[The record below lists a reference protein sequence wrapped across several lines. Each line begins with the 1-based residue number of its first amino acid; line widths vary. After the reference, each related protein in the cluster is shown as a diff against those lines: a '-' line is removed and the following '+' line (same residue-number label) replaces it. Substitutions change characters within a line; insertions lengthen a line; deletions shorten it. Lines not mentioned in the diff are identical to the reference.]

1 MRVFFT
7 KNYWWNLKEENT
19 KYLPNTLAPMGATI
33 PNARV
38 EWICCP
44 PEKPTLLTMKEAKN
58 YGFVIPDDPKIP
70 VDFFISKDNFLG
82 AKDGQKVITQLEEWP
97 EQARNPFG
105 KIVQVLGNPGDHKVE
120 IESIIYDYDFE
131 SRFPSQVEAEADKIN
146 NDISTAEIKK
156 RKDMR
161 EVFTITIDPFDAKD
175 FDDAISLRKLKN
187 GKWEVGIHIADVSYF
202 VTPGSAIEAE
212 AYKRATSIYLVDR
225 VIPMLPEKL
234 SNNVCSLR
242 PHEEKLAFSAIFEMD
257 DEAKIS
263 KEWFGRTV
271 IKSDHRYAY
280 EDAQEII
287 EGKEGPFA
295 PEILQF
301 HELAQKLRS
310 ERFSKGSIRFH
321 SVEVKFKLDEESN
334 PIGVYV
340 KLAIPTETPILLYTV
355 FTMSPIRKS

>member
-1 MRVFFT
+1 
-7 KNYWWNLKEENT
+7 
-19 KYLPNTLAPMGATI
+19 
-33 PNARV
+33 
-38 EWICCP
+38 
-44 PEKPTLLTMKEAKN
+44 MKEAKN